1 MDCDVPDYE
10 MDAAALTMSINSRI
24 HSATGCS
31 PYTAIFGTHRRLTSS
46 PHPARPNF
54 TISKTLIKE
63 LDIRLKKIHQA
74 ISKSREEVYSKRDEE
89 VDTTQKFS
97 VGELVLLVPTLTPRK
112 HVPTLKGPFR
122 IVSFERSKFVLKPL
136 NGDKE

>member
-31 PYTAIFGTHRRLTSS
+31 PYTTIFGTHRRLTSI

-63 LDIRLKKIHQA
+63 LDIRVKKIHQA
-74 ISKSREEVYSKRDEE
+74 ISKSQEEVYSKRDEE

-112 HVPTLKGPFR
+112 H
-122 IVSFERSKFVLKPL
+122 
-136 NGDKE
+136 